1 MADASRRDDLDFTG
15 KVVIVTGGCRGV
27 GRGITECFLA
37 AGADVVVCCR
47 HEPEDLPAAG
57 GRRAAFVAADVRD
70 ADQVDAVVA
79 FTLDRF
85 GRLDVLVNNAGGA
98 PPSDTATVSPR
109 FTSSVIA
116 LNLVAPFV
124 FAQRAFA
131 VMREQPEGGV
141 IVNISSV
148 SGLRPN
154 PGAAA
159 YGAAKAGLV
168 NLTQTLGLEFAPKV
182 RVVCVTVGLVRTEQA
197 HLFYGD
203 ERGVAAVGATVPA
216 GRMAEPVDVGDV
228 CVLLASP
235 RARYITGEHVVVHGG
250 GEWPAYLAAAEEAR
264 GSG

>member
-1 MADASRRDDLDFTG
+1 VPDASRRDDLDFTD

-27 GRGITECFLA
+27 GRGITEAFLA
-37 AGADVVVCCR
+37 AGADVVICCR
-47 HEPEDLPAAG
+47 NPPETLPEVD
-57 GRRAAFVAADVRD
+57 GRTAAFVAADVRD
-70 ADQVDAVVA
+70 ADQIDEVVR
-79 FTLDRF
+79 FTLERC

-98 PPSDTATVSPR
+98 PPADTATASPR
-109 FTSSVIA
+109 FTTSIVA
-116 LNLVAPFV
+116 LNLIAPLV
-124 FAQRAFA
+124 FAQRAYA
-131 VMREQPEGGV
+131 VMHHQPEGGV

-148 SGLRPN
+148 SGLRPS
-154 PGAAA
+154 PGSAA

-203 ERGVAAVGATVPA
+203 ERGVAAVGATVPL
-216 GRMAEPVDVGDV
+216 GRMAEPADVGDV

-235 RARYITGEHVVVHGG
+235 RARYVTGEQVVVHGG

-264 GSG
+264 GSS